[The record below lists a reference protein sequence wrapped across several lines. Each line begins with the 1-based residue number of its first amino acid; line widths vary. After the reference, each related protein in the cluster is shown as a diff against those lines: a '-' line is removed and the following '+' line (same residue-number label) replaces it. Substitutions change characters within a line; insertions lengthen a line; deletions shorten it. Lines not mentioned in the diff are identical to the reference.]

1 MIRWLEQVS
10 LDGIMIY
17 LLKDKYEVEIWSIYI
32 YISSYQLVS
41 YPEIKLVWYIQLR
54 MMRREYFLSYIGT
67 VQEI

>member
-1 MIRWLEQVS
+1 MKW
-10 LDGIMIY
+10 
-17 LLKDKYEVEIWSIYI
+17 KYEVYI

>member
-17 LLKDKYEVEIWSIYI
+17 LLKDKYEVEIWSI